1 MTAEELK
8 RACVNLRGA
17 GLDFALLT
25 SHENVAYVSGFDEP
39 LPVGAPRDFSG
50 GFPLSLVVI
59 NAREET
65 GTLLAADTYKGLAS
79 AQSLLG
85 APVTFSIFDSFSAVD
100 PVQSFVNAVRDALQN
115 AGLGG
120 RSRGKIGVELE
131 TTPAVLARLLASDFR
146 SVTVSDAR
154 PSLEKARMTKT
165 SREIQLLRKTAM
177 VADAGQRALVTAAAS
192 FTGATE
198 FEVWAAVSTAVM
210 EAAAA
215 PAPVPLV
222 GELVTGPRTCE
233 VKYPG
238 GPRQRRIEAGDTGIL
253 DISVRVDG
261 YWSDCCNT
269 VVFGRE
275 PGEDQKRYYK
285 ASKDGFEAAVGAL
298 KPGARCSDIDAAV
311 RGAFKRNGFGVAH
324 YSGHQI
330 GATVNERPRVV
341 SYDPTPVEPGMVFCF
356 EPGVY
361 AGPGGATGA
370 RLERMVLVTE
380 SGSEVLNQFPWG
392 MG

>member
-1 MTAEELK
+1 MSLNEADTRAKLIDPAIHK
-8 RACVNLRGA
+8 RGWTEDLIR
-17 GLDFALLT
+17 
-25 SHENVAYVSGFDEP
+25 
-39 LPVGAPRDFSG
+39 
-50 GFPLSLVVI
+50 
-59 NAREET
+59 REET
-65 GTLLAADTYKGLAS
+65 AGTVEIINGKA
-79 AQSLLG
+79 
-85 APVTFSIFDSFSAVD
+85 
-100 PVQSFVNAVRDALQN
+100 RR
-115 AGLGG
+115 

-131 TTPAVLARLLASDFR
+131 TTPALLARLLASDFR

-165 SREIQLLRKTAM
+165 SREIQLLRRTAM
-177 VADAGQRALVTAAAS
+177 VADAGQQVLVKTASS

-238 GPRQRRIEAGDTGIL
+238 GPRRRRIEAGDTGIL
-253 DISVRVDG
+253 DISVRLDG

-275 PGEDQKRYYK
+275 PREDQKRYYK

-298 KPGARCSDIDAAV
+298 RPGARCCDIDAAV
-311 RGAFKRNGFGVAH
+311 RNAFKQNGCGVAH

-361 AGPGGATGA
+361 AGPGGTTGS
-370 RLERMVLVTE
+370 RLERMVLVTD
-380 SGSEVLNQFPWG
+380 SGREILNRFPWG
-392 MG
+392 ME

>member
-1 MTAEELK
+1 MATEELK

-25 SHENVAYVSGFDEP
+25 SHENIAYVSGFDEP
-39 LPVGAPRDFSG
+39 VPIGAPRDFSG
-50 GFPLSLVVI
+50 GFPLALVLL
-59 NAREET
+59 NCREET
-65 GTLLAADTYKGLAS
+65 GTLLVADTYKGLAS
-79 AQSLLG
+79 AQSALG
-85 APVTFSIFDSFSAVD
+85 SPVTFPIFDSFSAVD
-100 PVQSFVNAVRDALQN
+100 PVQSFVTAVQGALQS
-115 AGLGG
+115 AGLK
-120 RSRGKIGVELE
+120 SRARGTVGAELE
-131 TTPAVLARLLASDFR
+131 TLPAVILKLFLDAFR
-146 SVTVSDAR
+146 GVTVSNAR

-165 SREIQLLRKTAM
+165 PHEIQLMRKAAE
-177 VADAGQRALVTAAAS
+177 VADAGQRAFVQAATR
-192 FTGATE
+192 FTEATE
-198 FEVWAAVSTAVM
+198 FDVWAAVSTAVM
-210 EAAAA
+210 EAAAK
-215 PAPVPLV
+215 PQPVPLV

-238 GPRQRRIEAGDTGIL
+238 GPRQRRIAAGDTGIL

-261 YWSDCCNT
+261 YWCDCCNA

-285 ASKDGFEAAVGAL
+285 ASKDGFEAAVEAL
-298 KPGARCSDIDAAV
+298 RPGTRCCDIDAAV
-311 RGAFKRNGFGVAH
+311 RAAFKRNGFDVTH

-361 AGPGGATGA
+361 AGPGGTTGS
-370 RLERMVLVTE
+370 RLERMVLVTD
-380 SGSEVLNQFPWG
+380 SGSEVLNRFPWG